1 VSQQPQWVEQAFNLA
16 CGLLLLTAVG
26 ALWRRRVASLI
37 TILVAQGIA
46 LSTIAVLLASRHAQG
61 GQAMAV
67 AGGIGLIKIVVI
79 PLLLRRVV
87 RLVPDARETRPLAN
101 VASSLLAAAGLSL
114 LAYAAARP
122 LVNAASSPEARA
134 TPIGLAVV
142 LIGFFLA
149 ATRTRAVSQIVG
161 FLLVDNGIAAIAF
174 LATDGVPLIVEL
186 GVSADLVLAVLVL
199 QVLSARLLEAFG
211 PTDLDDLRELHD

>member
-1 VSQQPQWVEQAFNLA
+1 VSQQPQWFEQAFNLA

-46 LSTIAVLLASRHAQG
+46 LVAIAVLLASRHAQG
-61 GQAMAV
+61 GQAMAI
-67 AGGIGLIKIVVI
+67 AAGIGLIKIVVI

-122 LVNAASSPEARA
+122 LVEAASSPEARA

-199 QVLSARLLEAFG
+199 QVLSARLLQAFG